1 MSTLNNIKKVYVH
14 AGKFNVDDIISAAL
28 IKRLNPEIEFIRVE
42 KAMKLDGDAMT
53 MGLGGGMRE
62 IANRSGKDVYGNP
75 YCKTSNVYER
85 YGEEIL
91 KAEGI
96 ENIDEAME
104 VFYDRYIER
113 IAIGTRFGFHKTKFF
128 GELDI
133 IRSFMP
139 EWYEEFNGDTNW
151 DEQFN
156 RAVDFMVSVL
166 DNWFKSIKEEADY
179 SKVEDEIW
187 KKADETQ
194 EDGIFVLE
202 RHIPWQTQVKK
213 NPDTKAKII
222 VFKSNR
228 GGYNIVSKNTE
239 EILIQDSDYLSFVH
253 PSGFMGVAESLD
265 NALMAARQ
273 TISMMVAA

>member
-42 KAMKLDGDAMT
+42 KAIKLDGDAMT

-166 DNWFKSIKEEADY
+166 DNWFKSI
-179 SKVEDEIW
+179 
-187 KKADETQ
+187 T
-194 EDGIFVLE
+194 
-202 RHIPWQTQVKK
+202 WQTQVKK